1 MVYVRTKGGN
11 HAKLAPM
18 NNLPYGTLRAFLTP
32 FLMVLFRPKVK
43 GLRNVPASGPLILA
57 SNHLSFSDSI
67 FMPLVVPRKVT
78 FLAKSEYFTSPG
90 PKGLL
95 KKLTFIALGQVPVD
109 RSGGR
114 RSEAALIT
122 GLEVLAGGNSLGI
135 YPEGTRSPD
144 GRLYKGR
151 TGIARLA
158 IESGAVDCVFVSDGI
173 SSLIEKISLC
183 SEPYPDYAIRELVP
197 QFEDLNISQEGFQN
211 ASVALD
217 TLESKET
224 QVLKA
229 FCQLKSIADIAKQTQ
244 ISKVKVEE
252 VLTKIQTL
260 LMLDTRSQLVLRMYR
275 FGALA
280 L

>member
-1 MVYVRTKGGN
+1 MV
-11 HAKLAPM
+11 
-18 NNLPYGTLRAFLTP
+18 NLPYGLLRAFLTP
-32 FLMVLFRPKVK
+32 FLMLLFRPKVT
-43 GLRNVPASGPLILA
+43 GLRNVPINGPVIIA
-57 SNHLSFSDSI
+57 SNHLSFSDSV

-122 GLEVLAGGNSLGI
+122 GLKVLAEGNCLGI

-158 IESGAVDCVFVSDGI
+158 MESGAPIIPV
-173 SSLIEKISLC
+173 
-183 SEPYPDYAIRELVP
+183 AM
-197 QFEDLNISQEGFQN
+197 FETD
-211 ASVALD
+211 
-217 TLESKET
+217 
-224 QVLKA
+224 
-229 FCQLKSIADIAKQTQ
+229 
-244 ISKVKVEE
+244 
-252 VLTKIQTL
+252 KIQPTGKVIPKIMRVRMIFGEPIYLSGDSTNLQL
-260 LMLDTRSQLVLRMYR
+260 LRDATDSLMRKLQEMSGQEYVDIYATKRKTEIDEE
-275 FGALA
+275 G
-280 L
+280 

>member
-1 MVYVRTKGGN
+1 
-11 HAKLAPM
+11 M

-32 FLMVLFRPKVK
+32 FLMLLFRPKVK

-122 GLEVLAGGNSLGI
+122 GLKILAEGKCLGI

-158 IESGAVDCVFVSDGI
+158 IESGAPIIPVAMFNT
-173 SSLIEKISLC
+173 EKIQPTGTVVPKVMRVGMIFGEPMYFEGDSTDLLHLRDVTDKIMSTIQEISGQEYVDIYATKAKKSL
-183 SEPYPDYAIRELVP
+183 D
-197 QFEDLNISQEGFQN
+197 ED
-211 ASVALD
+211 
-217 TLESKET
+217 ES
-224 QVLKA
+224 
-229 FCQLKSIADIAKQTQ
+229 
-244 ISKVKVEE
+244 
-252 VLTKIQTL
+252 
-260 LMLDTRSQLVLRMYR
+260 
-275 FGALA
+275 
-280 L
+280 

>member
-1 MVYVRTKGGN
+1 MS
-11 HAKLAPM
+11 A
-18 NNLPYGTLRAFLTP
+18 
-32 FLMVLFRPKVK
+32 FRPKVK
-43 GLRNVPASGPLILA
+43 GLRNVPGKGPVIIA

-114 RSEAALIT
+114 RSEAALLT
-122 GLEVLAGGNSLGI
+122 GLKILAEGNCLGI

-158 IESGAVDCVFVSDGI
+158 IESGA
-173 SSLIEKISLC
+173 
-183 SEPYPDYAIRELVP
+183 AIIP
-197 QFEDLNISQEGFQN
+197 
-211 ASVALD
+211 VAMSNTD
-217 TLESKET
+217 
-224 QVLKA
+224 
-229 FCQLKSIADIAKQTQ
+229 
-244 ISKVKVEE
+244 
-252 VLTKIQTL
+252 KIQPTGKVIPNL
-260 LMLDTRSQLVLRMYR
+260 HRVGMIFGEPMYFHGDSTDLQYLRVVTDQFMKKIQEMSGQEYIDIYAPKKSKPDDINVS
-275 FGALA
+275 GEED
-280 L
+280 

>member
-1 MVYVRTKGGN
+1 MI
-11 HAKLAPM
+11 
-18 NNLPYGTLRAFLTP
+18 NLPYGLLRAFLTP
-32 FLMVLFRPKVK
+32 FLMLLFRPKVT
-43 GLRNVPASGPLILA
+43 GLRNVPINGPVIIA

-122 GLEVLAGGNSLGI
+122 GLKVLAEGNCLGI

-158 IESGAVDCVFVSDGI
+158 IESGAPIIPVAMFNT
-173 SSLIEKISLC
+173 EKIQPTGKVIPKIMRVKMIFG
-183 SEPYPDYAIRELVP
+183 EPIYLSGDSTDMQLLRDATDDLMRKLQELSGQEYVDIYATKRKAEMND
-197 QFEDLNISQEGFQN
+197 ED
-211 ASVALD
+211 
-217 TLESKET
+217 
-224 QVLKA
+224 
-229 FCQLKSIADIAKQTQ
+229 
-244 ISKVKVEE
+244 
-252 VLTKIQTL
+252 
-260 LMLDTRSQLVLRMYR
+260 
-275 FGALA
+275 
-280 L
+280 

>member
-1 MVYVRTKGGN
+1 
-11 HAKLAPM
+11 M
-18 NNLPYGTLRAFLTP
+18 NNLPYGILRAFLTP
-32 FLMVLFRPKVK
+32 FLMILFRPKVK
-43 GLRNVPASGPLILA
+43 GLRHVPASGPLIIA

-122 GLEVLAGGNSLGI
+122 GLKVLAEGKCLGI

-158 IESGAVDCVFVSDGI
+158 IESGAPIIPVAMFNT
-173 SSLIEKISLC
+173 EKIQPTGTVVPKVMRVKMIFG
-183 SEPYPDYAIRELVP
+183 EPMYFEGDSTDLQYLRDVTDQIMSTIQEMSGQEYVDTYA
-197 QFEDLNISQEGFQN
+197 
-211 ASVALD
+211 
-217 TLESKET
+217 T
-224 QVLKA
+224 KA
-229 FCQLKSIADIAKQTQ
+229 KKSI
-244 ISKVKVEE
+244 EE
-252 VLTKIQTL
+252 SE
-260 LMLDTRSQLVLRMYR
+260 D
-275 FGALA
+275 
-280 L
+280 

>member
-1 MVYVRTKGGN
+1 VPGKG
-11 HAKLAPM
+11 P
-18 NNLPYGTLRAFLTP
+18 
-32 FLMVLFRPKVK
+32 V
-43 GLRNVPASGPLILA
+43 IIA

-114 RSEAALIT
+114 RSEAALLT
-122 GLEVLAGGNSLGI
+122 GLKILAEGNCLGI

-158 IESGAVDCVFVSDGI
+158 IESGAPI
-173 SSLIEKISLC
+173 I
-183 SEPYPDYAIRELVP
+183 P
-197 QFEDLNISQEGFQN
+197 
-211 ASVALD
+211 VAMSNTD
-217 TLESKET
+217 
-224 QVLKA
+224 
-229 FCQLKSIADIAKQTQ
+229 
-244 ISKVKVEE
+244 
-252 VLTKIQTL
+252 KIQPTGKIIPNL
-260 LMLDTRSQLVLRMYR
+260 HRVGMIFGEPMYFEGDSTDLQYLRLVTDKIMKKIQEMSGQQYIDIYAPKRSKPDDINVS
-275 FGALA
+275 GEED
-280 L
+280 

>member
-1 MVYVRTKGGN
+1 
-11 HAKLAPM
+11 M
-18 NNLPYGTLRAFLTP
+18 NNLPYGVLRAFLTP

-43 GLRNVPASGPLILA
+43 GLRHVPGSGPVIIA

-122 GLEVLAGGNSLGI
+122 GLKVLAEGKCLGI

-158 IESGAVDCVFVSDGI
+158 IESGAPIIPVAMFNT
-173 SSLIEKISLC
+173 EKIQPTGTVVPKVMRVEMIFG
-183 SEPYPDYAIRELVP
+183 EPMYFEGDSTDLQHLRDVTDKIMLTIQALSGQEYVDTYATKAKKSRDDE
-197 QFEDLNISQEGFQN
+197 
-211 ASVALD
+211 
-217 TLESKET
+217 ES
-224 QVLKA
+224 
-229 FCQLKSIADIAKQTQ
+229 
-244 ISKVKVEE
+244 
-252 VLTKIQTL
+252 
-260 LMLDTRSQLVLRMYR
+260 
-275 FGALA
+275 
-280 L
+280 

>member
-1 MVYVRTKGGN
+1 MI
-11 HAKLAPM
+11 
-18 NNLPYGTLRAFLTP
+18 
-32 FLMVLFRPKVK
+32 LFRPKVK
-43 GLRNVPASGPLILA
+43 GLRNVPVNGPLIIA

-122 GLEVLAGGNSLGI
+122 GLKVLAEGKCLGI

-158 IESGAVDCVFVSDGI
+158 IESGAQVVPVAMFNT
-173 SSLIEKISLC
+173 EKIQPTGTVVPKVMRVEMIFG
-183 SEPYPDYAIRELVP
+183 EPMTFSGDSS
-197 QFEDLNISQEGFQN
+197 DLQY
-211 ASVALD
+211 LR
-217 TLESKET
+217 
-224 QVLKA
+224 QVT
-229 FCQLKSIADIAKQTQ
+229 DQ
-244 ISKVKVEE
+244 IME
-252 VLTKIQTL
+252 KIQEL
-260 LMLDTRSQLVLRMYR
+260 SGQEYVDEYAVKAKKSE
-275 FGALA
+275 
-280 L
+280 

>member
-1 MVYVRTKGGN
+1 
-11 HAKLAPM
+11 M
-18 NNLPYGTLRAFLTP
+18 NNLPYGILRAFLTP
-32 FLMVLFRPKVK
+32 FLMILFRPKVK
-43 GLRNVPASGPLILA
+43 GLRNVPGNGPLIIA

-122 GLEVLAGGNSLGI
+122 GLKILAEGKCLGI

-158 IESGAVDCVFVSDGI
+158 IESGAPIIPVAMFNT
-173 SSLIEKISLC
+173 EKIQPTGTVVPKVMRVEMIFGQPMYFEGDSTDLLHLRDVTDKIMSTIQEMSGQEYVDIYATKAKKSL
-183 SEPYPDYAIRELVP
+183 E
-197 QFEDLNISQEGFQN
+197 ED
-211 ASVALD
+211 
-217 TLESKET
+217 ES
-224 QVLKA
+224 
-229 FCQLKSIADIAKQTQ
+229 
-244 ISKVKVEE
+244 
-252 VLTKIQTL
+252 
-260 LMLDTRSQLVLRMYR
+260 
-275 FGALA
+275 
-280 L
+280 

>member
-1 MVYVRTKGGN
+1 
-11 HAKLAPM
+11 M

-32 FLMVLFRPKVK
+32 FLMILFRPKVK
-43 GLRNVPASGPLILA
+43 GLRNVPATGPLIIA

-122 GLEVLAGGNSLGI
+122 GLQVLSEGKCLGI

-158 IESGAVDCVFVSDGI
+158 IESGAPIVPVAMFNT
-173 SSLIEKISLC
+173 EKIQPTGQVIPNIQRVGMTFGEPMYFDGDSSDLAYLRVVTDQIMKRIQELSGQEYVEQYAVKAKKPGKNN
-183 SEPYPDYAIRELVP
+183 SEE
-197 QFEDLNISQEGFQN
+197 
-211 ASVALD
+211 
-217 TLESKET
+217 ESE
-224 QVLKA
+224 
-229 FCQLKSIADIAKQTQ
+229 
-244 ISKVKVEE
+244 
-252 VLTKIQTL
+252 
-260 LMLDTRSQLVLRMYR
+260 
-275 FGALA
+275 
-280 L
+280 

>member
-1 MVYVRTKGGN
+1 VLN
-11 HAKLAPM
+11 D
-18 NNLPYGTLRAFLTP
+18 LPYGTLRAFLTP
-32 FLMVLFRPKVK
+32 ILMLTFRPKVR
-43 GLRNVPASGPLILA
+43 GLRNVPTRGPVIIA

-90 PKGLL
+90 PKGFI

-122 GLEVLAGGNSLGI
+122 GLKVLADGDCLGI

-158 IESGAVDCVFVSDGI
+158 IESGAPVI
-173 SSLIEKISLC
+173 
-183 SEPYPDYAIRELVP
+183 P
-197 QFEDLNISQEGFQN
+197 
-211 ASVALD
+211 VAMFNTD
-217 TLESKET
+217 
-224 QVLKA
+224 
-229 FCQLKSIADIAKQTQ
+229 
-244 ISKVKVEE
+244 
-252 VLTKIQTL
+252 KIQPTGKVIPNVKRVEMSFGKPMYFEGDPTDLEL
-260 LMLDTRSQLVLRMYR
+260 LRDVTDDIMNAIQAMSGQEYIDIYAPKKAKLGEVTEED
-275 FGALA
+275 
-280 L
+280 

>member
-1 MVYVRTKGGN
+1 
-11 HAKLAPM
+11 M
-18 NNLPYGTLRAFLTP
+18 NNLPYGILRAFLTP
-32 FLMVLFRPKVK
+32 FLMILFRPKVK
-43 GLRNVPASGPLILA
+43 GLRHVPGNGPVIIA

-122 GLEVLAGGNSLGI
+122 GLKVLAEGKCLGI

-158 IESGAVDCVFVSDGI
+158 IESGAPVIPVAMFNT
-173 SSLIEKISLC
+173 EKIQPTGTVVPKVMRVEMIFGEPMYFEGDSTDLLHLRDVTDKIMSTIQEMSGQEYVDIYATKAKKSL
-183 SEPYPDYAIRELVP
+183 D
-197 QFEDLNISQEGFQN
+197 ED
-211 ASVALD
+211 
-217 TLESKET
+217 
-224 QVLKA
+224 
-229 FCQLKSIADIAKQTQ
+229 
-244 ISKVKVEE
+244 
-252 VLTKIQTL
+252 
-260 LMLDTRSQLVLRMYR
+260 
-275 FGALA
+275 
-280 L
+280 